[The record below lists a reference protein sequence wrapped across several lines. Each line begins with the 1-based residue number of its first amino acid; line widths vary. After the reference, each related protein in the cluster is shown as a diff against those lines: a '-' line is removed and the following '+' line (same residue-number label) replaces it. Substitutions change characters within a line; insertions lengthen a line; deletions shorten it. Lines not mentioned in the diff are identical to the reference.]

1 MNPTPNV
8 IWIERWSDWISTDHG
23 NRRLRYAC
31 ATLRGADLFKRQRF
45 PDNTEFLTMASRFP
59 AALLVAGSLLALTA
73 CSNDQSTT
81 DVALDNDDDRAL
93 YSLGQI
99 LGRQLDDLQ
108 LDGHE
113 LERVLAGTRDHVSG
127 ADPRVDTDE
136 QRSLINAFVQERQ
149 TAANDAASGDQSE
162 QRAYIEAFIE
172 EGGEVTDSGLAYRI
186 IEPGEGDRPDARDT
200 VEVHYEGRLI
210 NGEVFDS
217 SRERGETATF
227 PLNRVIPGWT
237 EGLQLIAPGGSIELV
252 IPAELGYGDR
262 GAPPSIPGGATL
274 VFEVELIDVR

>member
-1 MNPTPNV
+1 
-8 IWIERWSDWISTDHG
+8 
-23 NRRLRYAC
+23 
-31 ATLRGADLFKRQRF
+31 
-45 PDNTEFLTMASRFP
+45 MASRFP

-73 CSNDQSTT
+73 CSNDQSAT

-99 LGRQLDDLQ
+99 LGQQLDDLQ

-149 TAANDAASGDQSE
+149 TAANDASSGDQSE
-162 QRAYIEAFIE
+162 QRAYIEAFID